1 MCNLILSAGWAYT
14 VCVMLQKS
22 HGETSWKWQQRGEAE
37 ADGASEV
44 EVLEVEYLLLALDFG
59 DILFLLAGFGPL

>member
-1 MCNLILSAGWAYT
+1 
-14 VCVMLQKS
+14 MLQKS